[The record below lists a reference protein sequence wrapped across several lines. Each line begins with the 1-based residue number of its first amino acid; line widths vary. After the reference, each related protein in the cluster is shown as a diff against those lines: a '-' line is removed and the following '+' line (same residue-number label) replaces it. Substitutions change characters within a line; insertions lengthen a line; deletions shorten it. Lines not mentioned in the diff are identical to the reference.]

1 MVSLSSLFSL
11 MWAIAA
17 NVFRFVNPLLT
28 VVNPPLSKRRPR
40 AWKIHTGL
48 KTRNSKGLKRRN
60 ILVIEGAVDKDV
72 GMEFSSAVHLARF
85 HFCMDPSRLWMTTSL
100 PFEILLALLSAAD
113 LVL

>member
-1 MVSLSSLFSL
+1 MLNEDPVGNPHGAENTNPSLE
-11 MWAIAA
+11 
-17 NVFRFVNPLLT
+17 
-28 VVNPPLSKRRPR
+28 
-40 AWKIHTGL
+40 GD
-48 KTRNSKGLKRRN
+48 

-100 PFEILLALLSAAD
+100 PFEVLLALLSAAD